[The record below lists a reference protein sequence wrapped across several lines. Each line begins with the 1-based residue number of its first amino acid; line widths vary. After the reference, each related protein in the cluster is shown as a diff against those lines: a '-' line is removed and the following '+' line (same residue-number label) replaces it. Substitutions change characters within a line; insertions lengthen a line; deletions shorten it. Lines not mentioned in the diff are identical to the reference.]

1 MNNNKKQ
8 TWNLKQEGFFMGQK
22 NSIFLTAINYVFP

>member
-1 MNNNKKQ
+1 MNEWMNNNKKQ

-22 NSIFLTAINYVFP
+22 NSIFNGN